1 MPGLDA
7 KRMKTGSCR
16 RELQILTFCTINII
30 IKNVKSHM
38 CFEQSTQVTQSFSE
52 GGVKNKDEPPEGSGE

>member
-1 MPGLDA
+1 
-7 KRMKTGSCR
+7 
-16 RELQILTFCTINII
+16 
-30 IKNVKSHM
+30 M